1 MMPVKTKSVFFLLWV
16 AVFSLFTSCKN
27 NDEADND
34 LVIWDIAPIE
44 FHIYV
49 EDAAGRDLLNPET
62 EGNILKQDIY
72 AIYDQKNYKLNEKPL
87 QTRYY
92 MPHFYGLKTVKG
104 NDGRYYAFFGE
115 FDGAID
121 WGYTPFSV
129 KWGDGTIDH
138 FSFDS
143 KMYWKD
149 EKPEFN
155 RHFYLNEVEY
165 EKPQFTLVKE
175 PYVEPLV
182 EE

>member
-1 MMPVKTKSVFFLLWV
+1 MMPMKTKSVFLLLWV

-27 NDEADND
+27 NDETDN
-34 LVIWDIAPIE
+34 VIWDIYPIE

-49 EDAAGRDLLNPET
+49 QDAAGRDLLNPET
-62 EGNILKQDIY
+62 ENNILEQDIR
-72 AIYDQKNYKLNEKPL
+72 AIYDQKEYKLGEKPVQTRAIYAPFMGL
-87 QTRYY
+87 QTTQ
-92 MPHFYGLKTVKG
+92 ML
-104 NDGRYYAFFGE
+104 DGRYCLTFGY
-115 FDGAID
+115 FLGDID

-149 EKPEFN
+149 GKPEFN

-175 PYVEPLV
+175 PYVEPPV

>member
-1 MMPVKTKSVFFLLWV
+1 MKTKSVFFLLWIV
-16 AVFSLFTSCKN
+16 VFSLFTSCKN

-34 LVIWDIAPIE
+34 LVIGDIAPIK

-49 EDAAGRDLLNPET
+49 ENAAGRDLLNPET
-62 EGNILKQDIY
+62 ENNILEQDIR
-72 AIYDQKNYKLNEKPL
+72 AIYDQKEYKLGETPVQTRVVYAPFMGL
-87 QTRYY
+87 QTTQ
-92 MPHFYGLKTVKG
+92 ML
-104 NDGRYYAFFGE
+104 DGRYCLTFGY
-115 FDGAID
+115 FL
-121 WGYTPFSV
+121 GYINWDYIPFSV
-129 KWGDGTIDH
+129 KWGDDTIDH

-165 EKPQFTLVKE
+165 EKTQFTLVKE
-175 PYVEPLV
+175 PYVEPSV